1 MPGKSTASA
10 SGKKLRDKVVE
21 LAGKLGLNTRVEV
34 RCARRIYGGMRVIDI
49 VISQPAT
56 GKVLGV
62 ECKYQETPGTAEQKI
77 VATIQDIAFWPI
89 PGIVVI
95 DGPGFSEHMQ
105 GYLLSTGKVV
115 WLNEL
120 EDWLRLYFGVQA

>member
-1 MPGKSTASA
+1 MSGKSAAST

-21 LAGKLGLNTRVEV
+21 LARNLGLNARVEV
-34 RCARRIYGGMRVIDI
+34 RCARRLYGGVRVIDI
-49 VISQPAT
+49 VITHPAT

-95 DGPGFSEHMQ
+95 DGPGFSQHMQ
-105 GYLLSTGKVV
+105 GYLISTGKVV
-115 WLNEL
+115 WFDDL
-120 EDWLRLYFGVQA
+120 EDWLRLYFGV